1 MRRFVVILLTTV
13 LLPIA
18 LASADEAAAIN
29 KLISEINDAMKTN
42 RERMISLIIINTDAA
57 RTTLEQEKART
68 GFSWGEIYVAHSIAL
83 ATSKSFNEIA
93 ALKAKGQ
100 SWAQISKTK
109 KVSLRAAAKPLQELL
124 HPKRKD

>member
-13 LLPIA
+13 LLPVA
-18 LASADEAAAIN
+18 LASADEVAAIN
-29 KLISEINDAMKTN
+29 RLISEINDAMKTN

-68 GFSWGEIYVAHSIAL
+68 GFSWGEVYVAHSIAL